1 MNEQKMPR
9 SKLYRIISVILLCVV
24 IISGVRLAMNAS
36 ESKRAEEEYRR
47 LAELASQTTE
57 ATTETLTESV
67 TAEEREMES
76 EPETTASSP
85 INFEEL
91 AKINPDI
98 VGWIRVPGTNIDYP
112 IVQTDNND
120 TYLHTDFEG
129 NESIAGAVYLD
140 FESDSDLMGYNNIL
154 YGHNMKNG
162 SMFKDVVRF
171 KDQSYFNDHLYF
183 EIYTPE
189 RTIRLK
195 AVSSYYDKAQ
205 PVVRKTRFKSRESY
219 DAFVHEMIKPCAWAE
234 IPQVPIDSLY
244 ILVTCS
250 YEVNDARTFLFA
262 IPVDEN
268 GDFIEGVK

>member
-219 DAFVHEMIKPCAWAE
+219 DAFVYEMIKPCAWAE